1 MSYLDSYKCVIHLF
15 IHEKKKKK
23 NFNVKITGLN
33 TATVI

>member
-15 IHEKKKKK
+15 IHEKKKK